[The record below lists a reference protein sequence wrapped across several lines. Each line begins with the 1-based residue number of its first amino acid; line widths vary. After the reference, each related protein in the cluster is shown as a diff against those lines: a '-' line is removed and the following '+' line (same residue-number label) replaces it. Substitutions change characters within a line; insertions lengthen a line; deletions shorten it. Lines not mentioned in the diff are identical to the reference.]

1 MKRVIKKIIS
11 TLIIVLLSVS
21 YMYPIFTYADTSTF
35 KTYVA
40 LGDSIAYG
48 YGLSDRDTESYAAK
62 VAKKYNISSSNF
74 KNLAVSGM
82 TCEEFYEQI
91 QKSEYTNAIKSA
103 NLITISIGSNELLG
117 IVIRA
122 VADVTGVSADD
133 PDFVTKA
140 QNAFL
145 NASAIQ
151 KVMMLNKIYKFCTS
165 EETKVT
171 IENAIKKYEEK
182 WKQSVEYIKNQNPDV
197 VIVATEFYNPYY
209 EVAFASWDISGF
221 VDEYIKKMNVILTSY
236 SNSEKEYKIAKIYSS
251 FNTTNPRVTNVNI
264 ATSNFNIDPHPNT
277 LGHEIIC
284 TKVLDALSSITVSKK
299 AIESL
304 GISEITDQTYTG
316 KAIEPEITIRDGE
329 TILIKNKDYTV
340 SYSNNINIGE
350 AKIIITGIGNYTGSV
365 TKTFNIKEKER
376 KDITK
381 LSINT
386 IEEQVYTG
394 IKITPEVKINDQSY
408 ILVKDKD
415 YQINYSN
422 NIDVGTANIT
432 VIGIG
437 DYKGTLNSKFSI
449 TEKNINEVNVENI
462 LDQKYT
468 GQEIKPE
475 IIITNG
481 SIKLQENKDYTIS
494 YNNNVNAGT
503 ANVTITGKENYKG
516 TVVKQFN
523 IINENQNV
531 VKNIADTT
539 ITDIEDRVYTGK
551 LITPEVRIKDGENIL
566 IKDKDYTISY
576 SNNINIGT
584 AVATI
589 TGIGDY
595 SGKVEKTFNIIKKDI
610 KYTTILDIEDQ
621 KYTGNNITPE
631 VIITSDFI
639 TLKQGQ
645 DYTVKYVNNIDEGIA
660 TIQITGIGNYE
671 GTTTKTFN
679 IVKEKDENAKEDKND
694 ANKDNSNDK
703 SDKDNNDK
711 SSIQGEDNKDT
722 TIADTIIPNSGIKLG
737 ILSVILVLLVSTV
750 IFLQLYKR
758 NKDIN

>member
-21 YMYPIFTYADTSTF
+21 YMYPIITYADTSTF

-151 KVMMLNKIYKFCTS
+151 KVTMLNKIYKFCTS

-329 TILIKNKDYTV
+329 TILIKDKDYTV

-437 DYKGTLNSKFSI
+437 DYKGTVNSKFSI

-503 ANVTITGKENYKG
+503 ANVTITGKGNYK
-516 TVVKQFN
+516 
-523 IINENQNV
+523 E
-531 VKNIADTT
+531 
-539 ITDIEDRVYTGK
+539 
-551 LITPEVRIKDGENIL
+551 
-566 IKDKDYTISY
+566 
-576 SNNINIGT
+576 IGR
-584 AVATI
+584 AHV
-589 TGIGDY
+589 
-595 SGKVEKTFNIIKKDI
+595 
-610 KYTTILDIEDQ
+610 
-621 KYTGNNITPE
+621 
-631 VIITSDFI
+631 
-639 TLKQGQ
+639 
-645 DYTVKYVNNIDEGIA
+645 
-660 TIQITGIGNYE
+660 
-671 GTTTKTFN
+671 
-679 IVKEKDENAKEDKND
+679 
-694 ANKDNSNDK
+694 
-703 SDKDNNDK
+703 
-711 SSIQGEDNKDT
+711 
-722 TIADTIIPNSGIKLG
+722 
-737 ILSVILVLLVSTV
+737 
-750 IFLQLYKR
+750 
-758 NKDIN
+758 

>member
-21 YMYPIFTYADTSTF
+21 YMYPIITYADTSTF

-329 TILIKNKDYTV
+329 TILIKDKDYTV

-494 YNNNVNAGT
+494 YNNNVNTGT
-503 ANVTITGKENYKG
+503 ANVTITGKGNYKG

-610 KYTTILDIEDQ
+610 KYTR
-621 KYTGNNITPE
+621 
-631 VIITSDFI
+631 
-639 TLKQGQ
+639 
-645 DYTVKYVNNIDEGIA
+645 
-660 TIQITGIGNYE
+660 
-671 GTTTKTFN
+671 
-679 IVKEKDENAKEDKND
+679 
-694 ANKDNSNDK
+694 
-703 SDKDNNDK
+703 
-711 SSIQGEDNKDT
+711 
-722 TIADTIIPNSGIKLG
+722 
-737 ILSVILVLLVSTV
+737 
-750 IFLQLYKR
+750 LYS
-758 NKDIN
+758 